1 MAPSRTSSSRIKT
14 AHNLD
19 LEGFQESQFVSSSH
33 HNSKQNRSISEQIQ
47 FLELVR
53 VTTDYVRQ
61 PDHRRHRLWSFG
73 DSPSSPSTPS
83 WMYREGGG
91 QEDWRSR
98 GPQVDGGGGAVEGP
112 RMEAWRKVRETTS
125 ERRAREA
132 PRDFVNACAVWPRGL
147 RFATAQRIS
156 VLGRVCGGGNV
167 AGPDWFRSPV
177 ITGHARASPTG
188 RSCCRAYGTCSM
200 PDRDVNGPK

>member
-132 PRDFVNACAVWPRGL
+132 PRDFVNACAVWPRKGAKVCNGTTDQCVGPCVRWWKCGWTGL
-147 RFATAQRIS
+147 VSKPGYHGACPGQ
-156 VLGRVCGGGNV
+156 
-167 AGPDWFRSPV
+167 P
-177 ITGHARASPTG
+177 
-188 RSCCRAYGTCSM
+188 
-200 PDRDVNGPK
+200 NGPKLLPSIWHVLHAGP